1 MSTAFFLI
9 VLVLGPPT
17 LPVASEET
25 VPLERTQL
33 NVTRFLL
40 RSYNNSFDDM
50 VEIYLVYLFISA
62 VEILRSR
69 N

>member
-1 MSTAFFLI
+1 M
-9 VLVLGPPT
+9 LVLGPPT
-17 LPVASEET
+17 LPSEET

-33 NVTRFLL
+33 KETRFLL
-40 RSYNNSFDDM
+40 RSYNNSFDYM

>member
-1 MSTAFFLI
+1 M
-9 VLVLGPPT
+9 LVLGPPT

-25 VPLERTQL
+25 APLERTQL

-40 RSYNNSFDDM
+40 RSYNNSFDYM

>member
-1 MSTAFFLI
+1 M
-9 VLVLGPPT
+9 LVLGPPT

-25 VPLERTQL
+25 VPLKE
-33 NVTRFLL
+33 TRFLL
-40 RSYNNSFDDM
+40 RSYNNSLDYM